1 MWTGPEIS
9 APIPAAMLPDKH
21 RAEGL
26 PLENATVLP
35 QPGELVLAYVPARVW
50 GGDDAPVF
58 DLGLFYGPHGRLFF
72 PIGWHAGSVVARV
85 DPAHLPA
92 VAEACRR
99 IRSRGRLHAAVRAR
113 GAGMS
118 ADDFFELFDL
128 RVDVVVPPGARV
140 LCGAKP
146 GDHFVLH
153 GEMLHL
159 PPGQGFSI
167 YSLAAVLPLLAAK
180 QRPTRCRTTG

>member
-1 MWTGPEIS
+1 MRTIRITEGRSGLDAAAHLLMDAAPANCTFLWEFLATPRDIPALHAMWTGPEIS

-35 QPGELVLAYVPARVW
+35 QPGEVVLAYVPARVW

-85 DPAHLPA
+85 DAAHLPT
-92 VAEACRR
+92 VADACKR
-99 IRSRGRLHAAVRAR
+99 IRAEGACTLRFSHA
-113 GAGMS
+113 
-118 ADDFFELFDL
+118 
-128 RVDVVVPPGARV
+128 
-140 LCGAKP
+140 
-146 GDHFVLH
+146 
-153 GEMLHL
+153 
-159 PPGQGFSI
+159 
-167 YSLAAVLPLLAAK
+167 
-180 QRPTRCRTTG
+180 